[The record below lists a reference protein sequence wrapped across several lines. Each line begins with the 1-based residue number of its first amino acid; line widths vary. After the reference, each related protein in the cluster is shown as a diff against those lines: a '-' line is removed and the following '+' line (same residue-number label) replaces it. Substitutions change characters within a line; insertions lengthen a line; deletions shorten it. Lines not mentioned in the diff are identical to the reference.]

1 MQAPTTNEG
10 ALDGH
15 DPCPAC
21 GAENPTTSTF
31 CWRCYR
37 AFETRAQAPGRP
49 PGSAAWP
56 PAPVPPAHLGHAG
69 RPSSRL
75 RTLGSVVGVTI
86 GVVAAIAFATLRSP
100 GVAFPDTL
108 GGLERASDARSGA
121 ASDSFRAAAD
131 SQDLDA
137 DMAFYTDGGVP
148 VAALAWIRGVEDTP
162 GGAGDVFD
170 TFTED
175 FTSGYNGSVVTSPSA
190 ERSVDGTTYV
200 CAPIVGPV
208 AAGICMWRDE
218 DVFWVLM
225 DVRPGT
231 SIEETRALSAAA
243 HGAAA

>member
-1 MQAPTTNEG
+1 MQAPMTNQG
-10 ALDGH
+10 ALDGP
-15 DPCPAC
+15 DQCPAC
-21 GAENPTTSTF
+21 GAENPPTSTF

-37 AFETRAQAPGRP
+37 AFEARAQAPGRP

-56 PAPVPPAHLGHAG
+56 PAPVPTTPLGHTG
-69 RPSSRL
+69 RTRPRL
-75 RTLGSVVGVTI
+75 GSLGSVIAVTI
-86 GVVAAIAFATLRSP
+86 GVAAAIAFATLRSP
-100 GVAFPDTL
+100 GVAFPDAL
-108 GGLERASDARSGA
+108 GGLERASDARSVA

-137 DMAFYTDGGVP
+137 DMAFYADGGVP

-190 ERSVDGTTYV
+190 ERSIDGTTYV
-200 CAPIVGPV
+200 CAPVVGPV
-208 AAGICMWRDE
+208 AAGICMWRDG

-231 SIEETRALSAAA
+231 SIEETRTLSAAA
-243 HGAAA
+243 HAAAT